1 MAEES
6 GSTEPMGIEEQVPE
20 ATDAGATESKVDI
33 DGLISMLND
42 ADVKTTEE
50 LEGKLVA
57 SQQVGN
63 LAYQLGE
70 TRKELEALKKR
81 PAPAQPAQPEPDMFE
96 SGNRGALDIETALE
110 GAVEKVLSKR
120 EAIAQ
125 KMQREQML
133 TWSKIQS
140 HPYYSKVKDIFQNRM
155 QAPDMIAKIQSGET
169 DTVSEYF
176 NTVIDFQSGVIQ
188 KAAGTIKT
196 WKTEGKEAGE
206 EKKSESAKTGGA
218 SDPMAISI
226 EDHLAQYRDFID
238 AILEDRE
245 PLVNGIEGRKS
256 LEIILAIYRSSRE
269 GKPIHL

>member
-81 PAPAQPAQPEPDMFE
+81 PAPAQPAQLEPDMFE

-110 GAVEKVLSKR
+110 GAVEKGLSKR

-196 WKTEGKEAGE
+196 WKTDGGDKAPATPQVESGEARVSAQTPETKAKHQKMIDGLKEKVDKGSLLRE
-206 EKKSESAKTGGA
+206 EDE
-218 SDPMAISI
+218 MAA
-226 EDHLAQYRDFID
+226 LD
-238 AILEDRE
+238 AILG
-245 PLVNGIEGRKS
+245 P
-256 LEIILAIYRSSRE
+256 
-269 GKPIHL
+269 